1 MNKNRICALMVVA
14 ILMLSG
20 FLLAKP
26 ESKDASLATPIRSDD
41 ANELMMAPAPA
52 SVPLPKI
59 TLTKGEF
66 YFRIDGTP
74 GFIFSRNLSGNKPD
88 DWAVLAAQAHQHG
101 DLVVRVGAE
110 NSFMGGYYGYGYTSN
125 GEIREDWSKNWENF
139 LDIAEDNGVYVFPFF
154 SGWINWD
161 QNFLSGW
168 AHNPFN
174 SANGGPAKD
183 SGELFKKDSP
193 TQLLFLKWFKD
204 VVKRWSKHDNIL
216 AWEPIGEVNLFK
228 GVTEKS
234 AIYFIEQL
242 AKIVREGDPLK
253 RPTTFSMAGNLN
265 EWPNFY
271 RNDAIDF
278 INIHPYPSSGPSSG
292 QLDRGILT
300 DTQKI
305 LDQFKKPVM
314 IGESGLS
321 ADNPDRKPPTYTTAA
336 RAEVGIKH
344 AIWIA
349 MVSGVMNGRALWY
362 EDSYA
367 LYFPALS
374 WSFINKYMDAEV
386 PAVRFIK
393 EVDYSDFRLLK
404 TQFASTIFGA
414 AIGNEK
420 LIIGWFRDA
429 KCEPPDW
436 NTQLLITGQK
446 VTITLPGTK
455 TTWLVK
461 FYDTKTG
468 TNLIDSTTLTSKGNK
483 MIIPLPDFRDDVA
496 FKMFPLQ

>member
-1 MNKNRICALMVVA
+1 MNIKKEILVLAVVLSLLISGCAPGG
-14 ILMLSG
+14 STTPPS
-20 FLLAKP
+20 AKTIAP
-26 ESKDASLATPIRSDD
+26 TTNPIS
-41 ANELMMAPAPA
+41 
-52 SVPLPKI
+52 LPKI
-59 TLTKGEF
+59 TLTKGDF
-66 YFRIDGTP
+66 YFTIDGKP

-88 DWAVLAAQAHQHG
+88 DWAVLAAQAQKRG

-110 NSFMGGYYGYGYTSN
+110 NSFMGGYYGYGYTSK
-125 GEIREDWSKNWENF
+125 GEVREDWSKNWENF
-139 LDIAEDNGVYVFPFF
+139 LDISDDNGIYVFPFF

-161 QNFLSGW
+161 PNYLSGW

-183 SGELFKKDSP
+183 SSELFKKDSP
-193 TQLLFLKWFKD
+193 VQLLFLKWFKD
-204 VVKRWSKHDNIL
+204 VVMRWSKHDNIL

-242 AKIVREGDPLK
+242 AKIVRETDPLK
-253 RPTTFSMAGNLN
+253 RPVTFSLAGNLN

-292 QLDRGILT
+292 QLDRGILA
-300 DTQKI
+300 DSHRI
-305 LDQFKKPVM
+305 LDTYKKPVM

-321 ADNPDRKPPTYTTAA
+321 SDNPDRNPPTFTTSA
-336 RAEVGIKH
+336 RATVGIEH
-344 AIWIA
+344 AIWMA

-374 WSFINKYMDAEV
+374 WSFLNKYMDAEV

-393 EVDYSDFRLLK
+393 GVDYSNFKPLDA
-404 TQFASTIFGA
+404 QYSASIFGA

-420 LIIGWFRDA
+420 SVIGWFRDA

-436 NTQLLITGQK
+436 NLLPLVSKQS
-446 VTITLPGTK
+446 VTLTIPGTSANWK
-455 TTWLVK
+455 VD
-461 FYDTKTG
+461 FYNTKTG
-468 TNLIDSTTLTSKGNK
+468 TDIIQSATVSRKGGK
-483 MIIPLPDFRDDVA
+483 ITISIPDFKDDLA
-496 FKMFPLQ
+496 FKMVPVK

>member
-1 MNKNRICALMVVA
+1 MIKNRMCALMVVV
-14 ILMLSG
+14 IFLLPG

-26 ESKDASLATPIRSDD
+26 VSKDASLATPIGSDN

-66 YFRIDGTP
+66 YFRVDGKP
-74 GFIFSRNLSGNKPD
+74 AFIYSRNLSGNKPD
-88 DWAVLAAQAHQHG
+88 DWAVLAAQAHQRG

-110 NSFMGGYYGYGYTSN
+110 NSFMGGYYGYGYTSK
-125 GEIREDWSKNWENF
+125 GEVREDWSKNWENF
-139 LDIAEDNGVYVFPFF
+139 LEISEDSGIYVFPFF

-161 QNFLSGW
+161 PNFLSGW

-174 SANGGPAKD
+174 SVNGGPAKD
-183 SGELFKKDSP
+183 SSELFKKDSP

-204 VVKRWSKHDNIL
+204 VVMRWSKHANIL
-216 AWEPIGEVNLFK
+216 AWEPIGEVNLFN

-242 AKIVREGDPLK
+242 AKIVRENDPLK
-253 RPTTFSMAGNLN
+253 RPVTFSLAGNLN

-271 RNDAIDF
+271 RNEAIDF

-292 QLDRGILT
+292 QLDRGILA
-300 DTQKI
+300 DAHRI
-305 LDQFKKPVM
+305 FDQFKKPVM

-321 ADNPDRKPPTYTTAA
+321 SDNPDRNPPTFTTSA
-336 RAEVGIKH
+336 RANVGIEH
-344 AIWIA
+344 AIWMA

-367 LYFPALS
+367 LYFPTLS
-374 WSFINKYMDAEV
+374 WSFLNKYMDAEV
-386 PAVRFIK
+386 PAVKFI
-393 EVDYSDFRLLK
+393 EGVDYSNFKPLNI
-404 TQFASTIFGA
+404 QFSSAIFGA

-420 LIIGWFRDA
+420 SVIGWFRDA
-429 KCEPPDW
+429 KCEPPEW
-436 NTQLLITGQK
+436 NTQVLITGQT
-446 VTITLPGTK
+446 VTVTLLGTK
-455 TTWLVK
+455 STWLVK
-461 FYDTKTG
+461 FYDTKNG
-468 TNLIDSTTLTSKGNK
+468 TDVIDTRTLTSKGNK
-483 MIIPLPDFRDDVA
+483 VIIPLPDFRDDVA